1 MIPRSRP
8 RFSCAAFGGLLFGA
22 GALLS
27 GCATSYKVEVD
38 SISQPKASEA
48 TSYRIVTKNPNADE
62 GSLRHQEAT
71 AYVKTAL
78 SGKGLYEA
86 PPGQDPDM
94 VVEVD
99 YGVEPPRV
107 VMERSSV
114 PIYAQVG
121 GGVRYEQVVV
131 GTTSTGAPI
140 VRTVA
145 VYEPPRTEVIGYQD
159 VVTPVAMYE
168 KYLRIS
174 ARENK
179 PMEEGRPP
187 PEVWSVNVSSEDKSD
202 DLRKYLPILASASVD
217 YIGKDSGEKQTVTVK
232 ETDSAVGFIKKGL

>member
-1 MIPRSRP
+1 MISPRSRHRLP
-8 RFSCAAFGGLLFGA
+8 LLPSLTLVASLFLG
-22 GALLS
+22 
-27 GCATSYKVEVD
+27 GCATTYEVEVD
-38 SISQPKASEA
+38 SISQPQPKEV
-48 TSYRIVTKNPNADE
+48 TSYRIVTKNPTADE
-62 GSLRHQEAT
+62 ASLRHKEAA

-86 PPGQDPDM
+86 PEGQPADM

-107 VMERSSV
+107 VMERTST

-121 GGVRYEQVVV
+121 GGMRYEQVVV
-131 GTTSTGAPI
+131 GTDSRGNPI
-140 VRTVA
+140 VRTVG

-179 PMEEGRPP
+179 QMEEGRPP
-187 PEVWSVNVSSEDKSD
+187 PEIWSVNVSSEDKSD

-217 YIGKDSGEKQTVTVK
+217 YIGKDSGEKQTVRLK
-232 ETDSAVGFIKKGL
+232 ETDSAVGFIKKGM